1 MIVRRASAWIGANL
15 AALVLVPLAGLL
27 IWVAIWRIWLPPAG
41 GGATARTV
49 TTVSSNAPT
58 TPTHK
63 VTTVVKRSGT
73 TPSRRSEVLALALVF
88 LGAGAAIVGV
98 FNRRI
103 GSFELDKDGVK
114 VVLTPEEQA
123 GAAALVG
130 RLAAGGAGGS
140 AYARGVERY
149 VRAVAVRRPDSPRAR
164 NADAAAVPAGSLT
177 ADEATSLA
185 DSIAET
191 LVRS

>member
-1 MIVRRASAWIGANL
+1 MAP
-15 AALVLVPLAGLL
+15 LVLVPLAALL
-27 IWVAIWRIWLPPAG
+27 LWVAIWRIWLPPTRD

-58 TPTHK
+58 NPTHK

-98 FNRRI
+98 FNHRI

-114 VVLTPEEQA
+114 IVLTPEEQA
-123 GAAALVG
+123 GAAELVG
-130 RLAAGGAGGS
+130 RLAAGGVDGR

-149 VRAVAVRRPDSPRAR
+149 LQAVAVRRPASSRVPGARAPLG
-164 NADAAAVPAGSLT
+164 VSVGLT
-177 ADEATSLA
+177 ADEAASLA
-185 DSIAET
+185 GGIADT